1 MFDRLT
7 GSMRL
12 LEKSINAAWVRN
24 DVISQNLS
32 NVDTP
37 GYKRKDVAFEEYL
50 NDAVNSNSTS
60 FKGFK
65 TDPRHIDIGGTDI
78 DSVSPNVVTDNNSLS
93 YRLDGNNVD
102 IENENAAL
110 AKNAIKY
117 NALVQSLS
125 SELKRVKLSIGE
137 GRK

>member
-7 GSMRL
+7 GSTKI
-12 LEKSINAAWVRN
+12 LEKSINAAWVKN

-37 GYKRKDVAFEEYL
+37 NYKRKDVAFDEYL
-50 NDAVNSNSTS
+50 NDALDNSSTS

-65 TDPRHIDIGGTDI
+65 TDPRHIDIGGSDI
-78 DSVSPNVVTDNNSLS
+78 DSVNPNVVVDNTSLS

-102 IENENAAL
+102 IETENAAL
-110 AKNAIKY
+110 AKNAVKY
-117 NALVQSLS
+117 NVLVQSLS
-125 SELKRVKLSIGE
+125 SELKRIKLSIGE